1 MSEITSK
8 HSNTVNKKYVELKM
22 ELDKLFK
29 KMSQITEDLEE
40 KSDVDVEVLI
50 WPKLQFNSLCLAQE

>member
-1 MSEITSK
+1 
-8 HSNTVNKKYVELKM
+8 M